1 MARLPTGT
9 IHSVSTAFDAAKNF
23 DGTDITNGKPAVIT
37 KASHGLVTGDVI
49 MVDSGWGRL
58 NAKAFRVIK
67 DDDNSFQLEASDT
80 TNATLYF
87 PGGGGGSF
95 RKVAAWQDLDRT
107 LNHASSG
114 GDPKTVNVKFLE
126 SDVEIILND
135 GFNAVSRTFD
145 MDADM
150 IGTPAYEALK
160 TLSDTDAFTIVRR
173 MAKNG
178 AVSYIPAKVALSGEI
193 TATEGEIETFQAT
206 INAQNV
212 STNYPAPQ

>member
-9 IHSVSTAFDAAKNF
+9 IHSVSTAFDTAKNF
-23 DGTDITNGKPAVIT
+23 DGADITNAKPAVIT
-37 KASHGLVTGDVI
+37 KTSHGLVDNDVI

-58 NAKAFRVIK
+58 NAKAFRVQRI
-67 DDDNSFQLEASDT
+67 DDNSFELEASDT
-80 TNATLYF
+80 TNTTLYF
-87 PGGGGGSF
+87 PNGGGGSF
-95 RKVAAWQDLDRT
+95 RKVTSWQDLDRT
-107 LNHASSG
+107 LNHTSSG

-135 GFNAVSRTFD
+135 GFNAVGRTFD

-150 IGTPAYEALK
+150 IGTPPYEALK

-178 AVSYIPAKVALSGEI
+178 AVSFIPAKVALSGEI

-212 STNYPAPQ
+212 STNYPAP